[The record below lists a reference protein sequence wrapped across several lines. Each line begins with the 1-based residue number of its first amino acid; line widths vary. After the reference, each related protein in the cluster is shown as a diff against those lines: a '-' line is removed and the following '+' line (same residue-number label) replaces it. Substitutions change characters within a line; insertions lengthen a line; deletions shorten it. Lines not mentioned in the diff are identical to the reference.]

1 MNIFPQLKLLPKVDL
16 HINLTGSIST
26 NLVFDLTNETSII
39 DVEEKMF
46 QHNPKEYRESLK
58 EPLRILKTKKNIVLA
73 VNDLIDRLEKDNVLY
88 SELFLDL
95 PLYKNID
102 VEKLINYILE
112 VVNERQYN
120 MQLVICLS
128 DNYCKEENI
137 ELISIFE
144 KYYKNGV
151 NGIFFD
157 KSNMTNLSDYSYVFD
172 RLIKNNYPYIINLNS
187 QVTNQD
193 WDIYF
198 NAKRIIYS
206 LPNRDLFLDELMDK
220 NIMLEFPLTS
230 LYEANIISSIKE
242 SVFHELYED
251 NYNVCIVS
259 RDMTSLNTDILN
271 EYCLLINNFSFTIL
285 DLVKMNINI
294 LENIDIDDVKRD
306 ELINKLREE
315 SNKLL

>member
-1 MNIFPQLKLLPKVDL
+1 
-16 HINLTGSIST
+16 
-26 NLVFDLTNETSII
+26 
-39 DVEEKMF
+39 
-46 QHNPKEYRESLK
+46 
-58 EPLRILKTKKNIVLA
+58 
-73 VNDLIDRLEKDNVLY
+73 
-88 SELFLDL
+88 
-95 PLYKNID
+95 
-102 VEKLINYILE
+102 
-112 VVNERQYN
+112 
-120 MQLVICLS
+120 
-128 DNYCKEENI
+128 
-137 ELISIFE
+137 
-144 KYYKNGV
+144 
-151 NGIFFD
+151 
-157 KSNMTNLSDYSYVFD
+157 MTNLSDYSYVFD

-271 EYCLLINNFSFTIL
+271 EYCLLINNFSFTSLIIL
-285 DLVKMNINI
+285 NN
-294 LENIDIDDVKRD
+294 
-306 ELINKLREE
+306 
-315 SNKLL
+315 

>member
-294 LENIDIDDVKRD
+294 LENIDIDDVKRE